1 MSDSNPNH
9 RSKIRT
15 FASDLE
21 LVRKMREAE
30 KIAEKPVTPPK
41 PTIDIPIMPSPDKKK
56 SEIKIDKPK
65 IHIGD
70 KKTVL
75 KKLPEISIVEPTKI
89 QPEKVKNEGVTKI
102 PAFHELQKKV
112 NTIQENI
119 VVETP
124 AEKASNEAAA
134 ETTPAKLNIGYDA
147 TVITDTKA
155 DRFQLFPSII
165 NSLRAWFKKLSTE
178 KKRKK
183 IPTYSI
189 TETERRKGV
198 IQKATSK
205 SATLFTADS
214 DTIKDQIRK
223 RRIEESAK
231 HEPETTWSPFTDV
244 GYNLL
249 EEGDKTQNVVVEYKK
264 IPEIPQV
271 HQPIEIKA
279 DVVSIPEAPVETKE
293 SNSSDDTLAEARWAA
308 SNEVNRTPVITSQKP
323 RLTVLNK
330 SNPNQ
335 VSNANPEPEVKNNN
349 DTVSSLFKQ
358 FDPNTTII
366 VLLVI
371 VVSLIAIILISRSLL
386 NNSTQTA
393 EPIVINLNTEIK
405 PILNKAVAAPISITP
420 SELGNLPTLVKNSA
434 QNTPAGIVELALIA
448 PDSSELAGS
457 YIFSLLH
464 FRTIPNL
471 KQSLSAVR
479 FVTLNHSQPAIVMKF
494 VDIDT
499 VRGGMLQWEAAMP
512 LDMTDLYGVPYGV
525 EPYFSDIEIA
535 GINTRTLNHAGK
547 VVLIYGFLDENTALI
562 TNNVED
568 FTQIVNQT
576 KSN

>member
-15 FASDLE
+15 FAGDLE
-21 LVRKMREAE
+21 QMRKKREEEAS
-30 KIAEKPVTPPK
+30 IAKPKAPPK
-41 PTIDIPIMPSPDKKK
+41 PAIDIPIMPSASKPKA
-56 SEIKIDKPK
+56 EIKIDKPK
-65 IHIGD
+65 IHISD
-70 KKTVL
+70 KKSIL
-75 KKLPEISIVEPTKI
+75 KKLPEIAIVEPKNT
-89 QPEKVKNEGVTKI
+89 QFDNEKSDVVTKI

-112 NTIQENI
+112 STIQENI
-119 VVETP
+119 IVETP
-124 AEKASNEAAA
+124 AERANKEAA
-134 ETTPAKLNIGYDA
+134 EESIPSKLNIGYDA

-155 DRFQLFPSII
+155 DRFQLLPSLI
-165 NSLRAWFKKLSTE
+165 NSLRTWFKKLSTE

-189 TETERRKGV
+189 TDTERRKGV

-205 SATLFTADS
+205 SATLFTADN
-214 DTIKDQIRK
+214 DTLKDQIRK
-223 RRIEESAK
+223 RRIEESTK

-249 EEGDKTQNVVVEYKK
+249 KAGEKTQNVVVEYKK
-264 IPEIPQV
+264 IPEIPK
-271 HQPIEIKA
+271 PIEIKSDLSSA
-279 DVVSIPEAPVETKE
+279 PKTPVEAPVLNT
-293 SNSSDDTLAEARWAA
+293 NDDTLAEARWAA
-308 SNEVNRTPVITSQKP
+308 SNEVSVDQIPLPHKQKNVFSKDE
-323 RLTVLNK
+323 LK
-330 SNPNQ
+330 Q
-335 VSNANPEPEVKNNN
+335 VSNINSDNGSPVKDN
-349 DTVSSLFKQ
+349 DSVSSLFKQ

-371 VVSLIAIILISRSLL
+371 VISLVAVILISRSVL
-386 NNSTQTA
+386 NDSTQSN
-393 EPIVINLNTEIK
+393 EPVIINIDTEIK
-405 PILNKAVAAPISITP
+405 AVLNKASVAPISLTP
-420 SELGNLPTLVKNSA
+420 SELGNLPILVKNSA
-434 QNTPAGIVELALIA
+434 QNTPAGVVELALIA

-479 FVTLNHSQPAIVMKF
+479 FVSINHSQPAVVIKF

-499 VRGGMLQWEAAMP
+499 VRGGMLQWETSMP

-525 EPYFSDIEIA
+525 EPYFSDIEVA
-535 GINTRTLNHAGK
+535 GINTRTLNHDGK
-547 VVLIYGFLDENTALI
+547 VVLIYGFLDDNTALI
-562 TNNVED
+562 TNNIED